1 MTGECNYMGKK
12 FIRVI
17 LCLLGVVWLCAM
29 MGGCGTK
36 VNNDILLGGEHQVPT
51 AADEVTPPTTPEPTK
66 VPTATPMKK
75 PTEETTATPASE
87 PTAEPT
93 PALTLTP
100 VPTKELTTTPTE
112 EPTPTPEPTEEPTS
126 TPTPEPAE
134 EPTSTPTPEPT
145 ATPEP
150 TKEPTKEPTP
160 TPDNKQQSGNGRL
173 IVIDAGHQRKGN
185 SDREPD
191 GPGSTTL
198 KAKCS
203 AGATGHFTGI
213 PEYELNLIV
222 AKKVQKILLE
232 RGYEVI
238 MVRDTH
244 DVDLSNSE
252 RAEIANK
259 AGADVFI
266 RIHANASDNSDAN
279 GAETLC
285 QTRNNPYNADL
296 YAQSRKLSDCVLD
309 ALCERCGCNK
319 RHVVETDTMSGIN
332 WCKVPV
338 TIVEMGF
345 MSNEKE
351 DRLMATEEYRDKL
364 AEGIANGIDR
374 YFGQ

>member
-1 MTGECNYMGKK
+1 MP
-12 FIRVI
+12 
-17 LCLLGVVWLCAM
+17 
-29 MGGCGTK
+29 
-36 VNNDILLGGEHQVPT
+36 DGEHQVPT
-51 AADEVTPPTTPEPTK
+51 AAEEVTPTEGPTEE
-66 VPTATPMKK
+66 PTATP
-75 PTEETTATPASE
+75 TAI

-93 PALTLTP
+93 A
-100 VPTKELTTTPTE
+100 
-112 EPTPTPEPTEEPTS
+112 TPTPEPTKEPTA
-126 TPTPEPAE
+126 TPAPEPTA
-134 EPTSTPTPEPT
+134 TPTPEPT
-145 ATPEP
+145 ATPTPEPTATTTPEPTEEPTATPTQEP
-150 TKEPTKEPTP
+150 TKAPTEAATPTP
-160 TPDNKQQSGNGRL
+160 TPDNGQSGNGKL
-173 IVIDAGHQRKGN
+173 VVIDAGHQRKGN
-185 SDREPD
+185 SNKEPD
-191 GPGSTTL
+191 GPGSTTM

-203 AGATGHFTGI
+203 SGATGHFTGI

-222 AKKVQKILLE
+222 AKKVQQILVD

-244 DVDLSNSE
+244 DVDFSNSE

-266 RIHANASDNSDAN
+266 RIHANASDNSDAC

-285 QTRNNPYNADL
+285 QTKNNPYNADQ
-296 YAQSRKLSDCVLD
+296 YEKSRKLSDCVLD
-309 ALCERCGCNK
+309 ALCEKCGCKK

-345 MSNEKE
+345 LSNEEE

-374 YFGQ
+374 YFAK

>member
-1 MTGECNYMGKK
+1 MTGESNYMGKT
-12 FIRVI
+12 FFRVI
-17 LCLLGVVWLCAM
+17 LCLLGTVWLCAM

-36 VNNDILLGGEHQVPT
+36 VNNDILLGGEHQLPT
-51 AADEVTPPTTPEPTK
+51 AADEVTPPTTPEPTEK
-66 VPTATPMKK
+66 ATATPVAKLTATPTPEFTETPK
-75 PTEETTATPASE
+75 PTEE
-87 PTAEPT
+87 PTA
-93 PALTLTP
+93 
-100 VPTKELTTTPTE
+100 
-112 EPTPTPEPTEEPTS
+112 TPTPEPTGVPNATPTEEPAATQTPKPTEEPTATS
-126 TPTPEPAE
+126 TPEPAE
-134 EPTSTPTPEPT
+134 EPTSTPTPKPT
-145 ATPEP
+145 ATP
-150 TKEPTKEPTP
+150 EPTKEPTP

-203 AGATGHFTGI
+203 AGATGHYTGI

-238 MVRDTH
+238 MIRDTH

-285 QTRNNPYNADL
+285 QTKNNPYNADQ
-296 YAQSRKLSDCVLD
+296 YALSRKLSDCVLD

-374 YFGQ
+374 YFEQ

>member
-12 FIRVI
+12 FFRVI

-75 PTEETTATPASE
+75 PTEETTATPTSE

-100 VPTKELTTTPTE
+100 VPTKEPTTTPTE
-112 EPTPTPEPTEEPTS
+112 EPTPTPEPTEEPTV
-126 TPTPEPAE
+126 TPTPKPAE

-203 AGATGHFTGI
+203 AGATGHYTGI

-222 AKKVQKILLE
+222 AKKVQQILLD
-232 RGYEVI
+232 RGYDVI

-285 QTRNNPYNADL
+285 QTKNNPYNADQ

>member
-1 MTGECNYMGKK
+1 MRKK
-12 FIRVI
+12 IIRVF
-17 LCLLGVVWLCAM
+17 LCVFAAVWLCAIS
-29 MGGCGTK
+29 GGCGSTDR
-36 VNNDILLGGEHQVPT
+36 NETLPDGEHQVPT
-51 AADEVTPPTTPEPTK
+51 AAEEVTPTEGPTEE
-66 VPTATPMKK
+66 PTAT
-75 PTEETTATPASE
+75 

-93 PALTLTP
+93 KEPTATP
-100 VPTKELTTTPTE
+100 TTEPTKEPTAIPTPEPTATPTAIPTP
-112 EPTPTPEPTEEPTS
+112 EPTATPTPEPTEEPTA
-126 TPTPEPAE
+126 TPTPEPSA
-134 EPTSTPTPEPT
+134 TPTPEPT
-145 ATPEP
+145 EEPAATPTQEP
-150 TKEPTKEPTP
+150 TKAPTEAATPTP
-160 TPDNKQQSGNGRL
+160 TPDNGQSGNGKL
-173 IVIDAGHQRKGN
+173 VVIDAGHQRKGN
-185 SDREPD
+185 SDKEPD
-191 GPGSTTL
+191 GPGSTTM

-203 AGATGHFTGI
+203 SGATGHFTGI

-222 AKKVQKILLE
+222 AKKVQQILLD

-266 RIHANASDNSDAN
+266 RIHANASDNSDAC

-285 QTRNNPYNADL
+285 QTKNNPYNADQ
-296 YAQSRKLSDCVLD
+296 YEKSRKLSDCVLD
-309 ALCERCGCNK
+309 ALCEKCGCKK

-345 MSNEKE
+345 LSNEEE

-374 YFGQ
+374 YFAK